1 MQGPVVQ
8 LQRWAKIEPG
18 TLRWLYPYDLLA
30 VREIG
35 RRVYITGGIHV
46 DGCATFCVQYLL

>member
-1 MQGPVVQ
+1 MQGLIVQ
-8 LQRWAKIEPG
+8 LKRRAKVKSG